1 MPRTYKA
8 ARYAKY
14 DTYQRGLGSIVYN
27 FFDKKTGSQATVT
40 SKARVSVN
48 EELAQ
53 ELRKTVIKTSKEVK
67 SMPGLKIIFGSR
79 LNWNGVIIFF

>member
-27 FFDKKTGSQATVT
+27 FFDN
-40 SKARVSVN
+40 KARASVN
-48 EELAQ
+48 EELDQ
-53 ELRKTVIKTSKEVK
+53 ELHKTVIKTSKEVK